1 MAEMGRNGK
10 KWEEMGRNENLE
22 WRDLKKSPKRDIN
35 IGNTP
40 KKKKVNRGETDLTEA
55 QDRIWI
61 NETQWKKKAP
71 LKTDK
76 PVTLVYLDKEN
87 LPIKITTTYNKTFTG
102 EIIGE

>member
-1 MAEMGRNGK
+1 MEK
-10 KWEEMGRNENLE
+10 
-22 WRDLKKSPKRDIN
+22 
-35 IGNTP
+35 
-40 KKKKVNRGETDLTEA
+40 
-55 QDRIWI
+55 
-61 NETQWKKKAP
+61 KKKAP